1 MSLDRLTTRWRRQF
15 WFLRFLQALVAV
27 PLVLAGGLSPWWAT
41 LVFVSCGIGLR
52 LIKRPP
58 GRVDVAR
65 YLDRTVP
72 ELEESTTLLL
82 TPNPEGLAALQVQ
95 RVRGVLEKAPG
106 LPTPYKA
113 AFRRTIYLLIAS
125 VSVASLVLWIP
136 HRHQAPALS
145 SAPAQAPEPDTTR
158 RLRLTITPPAYTGKT
173 ARTQTDWDLSAEE
186 GARLHWQV
194 SGPRTLVF
202 SDSTRLTLHNGEG
215 EKMLTHPGF
224 YRVDGTGPF
233 YKMEM
238 IPDQA
243 PVIRVPIPASYTVID
258 LGAPLKVSLR
268 VQLSDDYGVAAAM
281 IHLTTA
287 SGSGEA
293 VRFKE
298 LTQAFHTAFSSH
310 LPAYDLRETIDLG
323 ALGLHPGDDLYFY
336 ITATDTH
343 HQESHSDRFIVSLPD
358 TAQLMSLE
366 GLASAVNVKPEFFRS
381 ERQIIIET
389 EALLKDQPTL
399 SQADFQQKSLD
410 LGTDQKLLHL
420 RYGQFLG
427 EESESAAEEAP
438 HAGNIV
444 QEAQDF
450 GNAEKLIDAYSD
462 KHDNAEDATFFD
474 PATKEK
480 LKATLNE
487 MWKAEVRFRTY
498 QPAAALPFAYKALR
512 LLKDL
517 QQQSRAYVAKTGVK
531 VPPLKPEKRLTGD
544 LGSIINP
551 VHRDGDRAPLLSRE
565 QAAIGV
571 LEQLRTDDTVGR
583 LSATGA
589 APALGTT
596 AATGAAPALGVAAA
610 TPTAA
615 LAPAQALLIRAAA
628 SEPLRYLP
636 ALEAIGRIQNQI
648 SGRAPADPRD
658 IRLVEKALHRL
669 LPTPAFAPGG
679 ATGSGY
685 HRLSSA
691 YFDHLNNAHP

>member
-1 MSLDRLTTRWRRQF
+1 MSLDRLTTRWRRHF
-15 WFLRFLQALVAV
+15 WLLQVLQALVPV
-27 PLVLAGGLSPWWAT
+27 PLVIAAGFSPWWAV
-41 LVFVSCGIGLR
+41 LVFAGCGIGLR
-52 LIKRPP
+52 LLQRPP

-82 TPNPEGLAALQVQ
+82 TPNPEGLAALQAQ
-95 RVRGVLEKAPG
+95 RVRAVLETPG
-106 LPTPYKA
+106 LPSPYKA
-113 AFRRTIYLLIAS
+113 AFRRTIYLLTAS
-125 VSVASLVLWIP
+125 VLVACLILRIP
-136 HRHQAPALS
+136 HRRQAPVLS
-145 SAPAQAPEPDTTR
+145 STPAQAPTPDTTR
-158 RLRLTITPPAYTGKT
+158 QLRLTITPPAYTGKA

-186 GARLHWQV
+186 GARLHWRV
-194 SGPRTLVF
+194 SGSRTLVF
-202 SDSTRLTLHNGEG
+202 SDSTRLTLRNGEG
-215 EKMLTHPGF
+215 EKILTHPGF

-233 YKMEM
+233 YKMDM

-268 VQLSDDYGVAAAM
+268 VQLSDDYGVAGAM

-298 LTQAFHTAFSSH
+298 LTQAFHTAFSGR

-336 ITATDTH
+336 VTATDTH

-474 PATKEK
+474 PSTKEK

-544 LGSIINP
+544 LASIINP
-551 VHRDGDRAPLLSRE
+551 VHRDGDGAPLLSRE

-571 LEQLRTDDTVGR
+571 LEQLRTGDTAAAGR
-583 LSATGA
+583 PPATGA
-589 APALGTT
+589 PAPGVSAAL
-596 AATGAAPALGVAAA
+596 
-610 TPTAA
+610 TAA

-628 SEPLRYLP
+628 SEPMRYLP

-648 SGRAPADPRD
+648 PIQPED

-669 LPTPAFAPGG
+669 LPAPAFAPGG

-691 YFDHLNNAHP
+691 YFDHLNDTHP